1 MDERACEPTTA
12 IRGSSDGVHGAT
24 KSQLDGLFS
33 ASSAFFFRL
42 EPATATEGIIHK
54 EGKIMATKQPNILIL
69 RGDDIGTW
77 NVSYFSRGMMGYR
90 TPNSRTRVLPPKSPA
105 KVLSTTKTMT

>member
-1 MDERACEPTTA
+1 
-12 IRGSSDGVHGAT
+12 
-24 KSQLDGLFS
+24 
-33 ASSAFFFRL
+33 
-42 EPATATEGIIHK
+42 
-54 EGKIMATKQPNILIL
+54 MATKQPNILIL